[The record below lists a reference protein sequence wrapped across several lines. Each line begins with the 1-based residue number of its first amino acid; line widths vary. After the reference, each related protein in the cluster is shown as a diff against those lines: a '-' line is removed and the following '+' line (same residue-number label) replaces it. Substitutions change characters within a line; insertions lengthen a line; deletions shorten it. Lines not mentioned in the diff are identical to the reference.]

1 MMMMRMRRVGM
12 WRMKHTA
19 AVVCMVLLWW
29 VSGVL
34 QLEASI
40 HEYNHKQFTRE
51 SSGSAYVYFGG
62 NEGLYYSSAT
72 KTRGQGT
79 ADGRTYVK
87 IDNVEFTRT
96 KQAASHNRNDIV
108 EAIICEVGDKEKLG
122 SWGPNN
128 ENFNLCCTTDMATQ
142 MDCSPGEVIIRP
154 DRETGQPQS
163 FKVHFNGD
171 EMTVKMSEVFN
182 ITKSGMYQLLFVAC
196 EPDLDGLVI
205 DGMTIWK
212 NPMGY
217 LPGRMAPYM
226 TFYAF
231 MSLAYVLL
239 GFLWFLQYVRH
250 WKDILQ
256 LQNCISMVIA
266 LGMSEMAFWYFEYLN
281 FNRMGRRPMHITMW
295 AVTLGAV
302 KKTVSWILIL
312 IVSMGYGVVRP
323 TLGGLTSKVLLLGGA
338 YFLAAESFDVVENV
352 GTINDPP
359 GKEKVFLVIPLAMLD
374 AIFILWI
381 FTSLSKT
388 LERLQARRSFAKLEL
403 YRRFTN
409 SLAVA
414 VIIAVLWIGYELY
427 FKATDVFGEHWQSY
441 WIISAFWYMLAFML
455 LIVICVLWAPSQNSM
470 RYAYSEDIGEEDLD
484 EEGIALTSGV
494 AGKTSTAIETE
505 KIGVAKPD
513 AKERKPISTDVFS
526 LEDDLEED
534 KRD

>member
-1 MMMMRMRRVGM
+1 
-12 WRMKHTA
+12 
-19 AVVCMVLLWW
+19 
-29 VSGVL
+29 
-34 QLEASI
+34 
-40 HEYNHKQFTRE
+40 
-51 SSGSAYVYFGG
+51 
-62 NEGLYYSSAT
+62 
-72 KTRGQGT
+72 
-79 ADGRTYVK
+79 
-87 IDNVEFTRT
+87 
-96 KQAASHNRNDIV
+96 
-108 EAIICEVGDKEKLG
+108 
-122 SWGPNN
+122 
-128 ENFNLCCTTDMATQ
+128 
-142 MDCSPGEVIIRP
+142 
-154 DRETGQPQS
+154 
-163 FKVHFNGD
+163 
-171 EMTVKMSEVFN
+171 
-182 ITKSGMYQLLFVAC
+182 
-196 EPDLDGLVI
+196 
-205 DGMTIWK
+205 
-212 NPMGY
+212 
-217 LPGRMAPYM
+217 M

-256 LQNCISMVIA
+256 LQNCISLVIA
-266 LGMSEMAFWYFEYLN
+266 LGMSEMAVWYFEYLN
-281 FNRMGRRPMHITMW
+281 FNRMGRRPMVITVW

-338 YFLAAESFDVVENV
+338 YFLAAESLDVVENV
-352 GTINDPP
+352 GTINDPQ
-359 GKEKVFLVIPLAMLD
+359 GKERVFLVIPLAMLD

-427 FKATDVFGEHWQSY
+427 FKATDVLGEHWQSY
-441 WIISAFWYMLAFML
+441 WITSAFWYMLAFML

-484 EEGIALTSGV
+484 EEGVALTTGV

-526 LEDDLEED
+526 LEDDIEED